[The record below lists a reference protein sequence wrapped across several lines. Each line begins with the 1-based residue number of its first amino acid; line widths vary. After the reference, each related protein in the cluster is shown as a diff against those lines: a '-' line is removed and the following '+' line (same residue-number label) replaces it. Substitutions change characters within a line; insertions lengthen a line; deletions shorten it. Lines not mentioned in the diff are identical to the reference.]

1 MLVYRSSCDF
11 EIWSSLLCPVSIL
24 IVLVCMICRSAI
36 IVLLV
41 SHSMLPSYIYLSF
54 SSSHVQLSTFSL
66 VCLPLFTHPLAVA
79 VFYLYFSPTVFS
91 KAEAADLEEE
101 EEKEEEQGKD

>member
-1 MLVYRSSCDF
+1 
-11 EIWSSLLCPVSIL
+11 
-24 IVLVCMICRSAI
+24 
-36 IVLLV
+36 
-41 SHSMLPSYIYLSF
+41 
-54 SSSHVQLSTFSL
+54 
-66 VCLPLFTHPLAVA
+66 LFTHPLAVA